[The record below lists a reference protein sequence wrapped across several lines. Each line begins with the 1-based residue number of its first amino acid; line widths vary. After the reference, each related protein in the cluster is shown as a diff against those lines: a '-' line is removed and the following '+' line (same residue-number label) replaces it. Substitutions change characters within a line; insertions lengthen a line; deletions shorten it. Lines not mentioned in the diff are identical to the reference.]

1 MSTAL
6 HLGRGILEIGY
17 ALRRPE
23 AFALRWRDRQKNA
36 ADAPPALVFPLLL
49 ANAILGLAAYGLTMG
64 LHLGVGGMLAGAIKA
79 PFAAGLAWMVALP
92 ALYIINSSLGSKLD
106 ASTTV
111 LAALAT
117 VSFGALAMLASVPVS
132 WFFTLALPY
141 TPVRTVVNALVFSAV
156 AVCMIDVFL
165 RTMKA
170 LEPARGRKF
179 AVIWLLLV
187 GVIGAELMVLV
198 DLFAWRGDL

>member
-6 HLGRGILEIGY
+6 QLRRGIVEIGL

-23 AFALRWRDRQKNA
+23 QLALRWRDRHQNA
-36 ADAPPALVFPLLL
+36 ADAPPRLVFPILL
-49 ANAILGLAAYGLTMG
+49 ANAVLGLAAYGLTMG
-64 LHLGVGGMLAGAIKA
+64 LHLGVGGMVAGAMKA
-79 PFAAGLAWMVALP
+79 PFAAGLAWTVALP

-106 ASTTV
+106 ASTTL

-117 VSFGALAMLASVPVS
+117 VSFGALAMLASVPVN
-132 WFFTLALPY
+132 WFFSLALPY
-141 TPVRTVVNALVFSAV
+141 TSVRTAVNVMVFASV
-156 AVCMIDVFL
+156 GICMVDVFL
-165 RTMKA
+165 RVMKA
-170 LEPARGRKF
+170 LEPNRGRGF

-198 DLFAWRGDL
+198 DVFGWRANS

>member
-6 HLGRGILEIGY
+6 QLRRGIVEIGL

-23 AFALRWRDRQKNA
+23 QLALRWRDRNQSA
-36 ADAPPALVFPLLL
+36 ADAPPGLVFPILL

-64 LHLGVGGMLAGAIKA
+64 LHLGVGGMVAAAIKA
-79 PFAAGLAWMVALP
+79 PFAAGLAWTLALP

-106 ASTTV
+106 WSTTV

-117 VSFGALAMLASVPVS
+117 VSFGALAMLASVPVN
-132 WFFTLALPY
+132 WFFSLAVPF
-141 TPVRTVVNALVFSAV
+141 TSVRVAVSILVFSAV
-156 AVCMIDVFL
+156 GICMVDVFL
-165 RTMKA
+165 RVMKA
-170 LEPARGRKF
+170 LEPERSRAF

-187 GVIGAELMVLV
+187 AVIGAELMTLV
-198 DLFAWRGDL
+198 DLFAWRANP

>member
-6 HLGRGILEIGY
+6 QLRRGIVEIGL

-23 AFALRWRDRQKNA
+23 ALAIRWRDRQKSA
-36 ADAPPALVFPLLL
+36 ADAPPGLVFPLLL
-49 ANAILGLAAYGLTMG
+49 INAILGIAAYGLTMG

-79 PFAAGLAWMVALP
+79 PFAAGMAWTVALP

-132 WFFTLALPY
+132 WFFSLALPY
-141 TPVRTVVNALVFSAV
+141 ELVRAVVNVIVFTAV
-156 AVCMIDVFL
+156 GICMIDVFL

-170 LEPARGRKF
+170 LEPGRSRAF
-179 AVIWLLLV
+179 AVVWLLLV

-198 DLFAWRGDL
+198 DLFAWGTNS

>member
-6 HLGRGILEIGY
+6 QLRRGIEEIGL

-23 AFALRWRDRQKNA
+23 QLATRWRDRHQDA
-36 ADAPPALVFPLLL
+36 AGAPPPLVFPILL
-49 ANAILGLAAYGLTMG
+49 ANAVLGIAAYGLTMG
-64 LHLGVGGMLAGAIKA
+64 LHQGVGGMLAGAVKA

-92 ALYIINSSLGSKLD
+92 ALYIVNSSLGSKLD

-117 VSFGALAMLASVPVS
+117 VSFGALAMLASVPVN
-132 WFFTLALPY
+132 WFFSLALPY
-141 TPVRTVVNALVFSAV
+141 DAVRLAVNGLVFASV
-156 AVCMIDVFL
+156 GICMTDVFL
-165 RTMKA
+165 RVMKA
-170 LEPARGRKF
+170 LEPDRKRGF

-187 GVIGAELMVLV
+187 GVIGAELMTLV
-198 DLFAWRGDL
+198 DLFSWRGNP

>member
-1 MSTAL
+1 MSTVL
-6 HLGRGILEIGY
+6 QLRRGFVEIGL

-23 AFALRWRDRQKNA
+23 ALALRWRNRQESA
-36 ADAPPALVFPLLL
+36 SEAPPKLVFPLLL
-49 ANAILGLAAYGLTMG
+49 ANAIFGIAAYGLTMG

-79 PFAAGLAWMVALP
+79 PFAAGLAWLVALP

-106 ASTTV
+106 ASTTI

-132 WFFTLALPY
+132 WFFSLALPFDF
-141 TPVRTVVNALVFSAV
+141 VRGAVNVLVFTAV
-156 AVCMIDVFL
+156 GICMIDVFL

-170 LEPARGRKF
+170 LEPDRSRAF
-179 AVIWLLLV
+179 AAVWLLLV

-198 DLFAWRGDL
+198 DLFAWRANS